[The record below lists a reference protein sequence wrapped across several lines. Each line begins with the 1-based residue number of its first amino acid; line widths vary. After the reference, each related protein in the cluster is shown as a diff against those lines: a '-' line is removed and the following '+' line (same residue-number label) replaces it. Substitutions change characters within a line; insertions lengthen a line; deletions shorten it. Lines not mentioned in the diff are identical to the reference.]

1 MRQHPIPQN
10 ILDVEFKLFTKFTVK
25 EFAYIATGII
35 IGALF
40 IFLWTEDRMPG
51 ILAFPSFALFAGIG
65 LILGLVPIQDQ
76 PADRILSNYVKAI
89 NRPTLRVWQGE
100 EMKLRMKERKDAAK
114 EAVVQVQKPS
124 SQQMN
129 LADAEE
135 TEQLEKID
143 KMMEETGLATT
154 QQTAPVQQKPAETN
168 TTLTRDSLGQYIVP
182 NANVQLTGTINVVL
196 VNKENQPIS
205 NATVVVKDNFGKTR
219 LAVKSGQR
227 GEVLT
232 TKKLENGEYKIEIM
246 HDQYTFNNIKF
257 VVEQAI
263 YPLIK
268 ITSL

>member
-1 MRQHPIPQN
+1 
-10 ILDVEFKLFTKFTVK
+10 
-25 EFAYIATGII
+25 
-35 IGALF
+35 
-40 IFLWTEDRMPG
+40 
-51 ILAFPSFALFAGIG
+51 
-65 LILGLVPIQDQ
+65 
-76 PADRILSNYVKAI
+76 
-89 NRPTLRVWQGE
+89 
-100 EMKLRMKERKDAAK
+100 
-114 EAVVQVQKPS
+114 
-124 SQQMN
+124 
-129 LADAEE
+129 
-135 TEQLEKID
+135 
-143 KMMEETGLATT
+143 
-154 QQTAPVQQKPAETN
+154 
-168 TTLTRDSLGQYIVP
+168 LGQYIVP